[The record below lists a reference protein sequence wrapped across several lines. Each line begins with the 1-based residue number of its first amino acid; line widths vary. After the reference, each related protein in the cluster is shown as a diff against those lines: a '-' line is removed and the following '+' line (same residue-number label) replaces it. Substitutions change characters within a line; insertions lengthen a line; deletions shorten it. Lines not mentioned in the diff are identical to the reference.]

1 MARPLPRFKKER
13 TPSVGYAMSAGDPKH
28 VANLVASHEF
38 VEKHFVLEDVYS
50 PKGASTVQRLA
61 ARSSHHPCPFGLS
74 LQVGLLSATNGA
86 SVAIWPGSLCPLSA
100 LLLNVN
106 LVQTRKSQVT
116 AALQQISDVVQ
127 EACRRRVR
135 EACGD
140 HDAGKLKL
148 KSCTLTS
155 FTEATLWERC
165 ASDWQQCP
173 SGHVP
178 GRVHFSTCL
187 NLDEAYKFLRYLG
200 LTSGGKGALCGVCV
214 CVPLEDVDSLQ
225 DGADVF
231 SDTFESQINDRTAVA
246 RRADCKIF
254 FTVIVAKKSWKYHLL
269 YQHVST
275 SFSNL
280 VFLDESILAGGSTI
294 LPVFSLSLLSFS
306 FFVVSTSSWGC
317 VRW

>member
-1 MARPLPRFKKER
+1 M
-13 TPSVGYAMSAGDPKH
+13 
-28 VANLVASHEF
+28 
-38 VEKHFVLEDVYS
+38 
-50 PKGASTVQRLA
+50 QRLA

-127 EACRRRVR
+127 EACRRRAR
-135 EACGD
+135 EACGGR
-140 HDAGKLKL
+140 DAGKLKL

-214 CVPLEDVDSLQ
+214 CAFPLKMLTPCRMVQ
-225 DGADVF
+225 MF
-231 SDTFESQINDRTAVA
+231 SPIRLNQRNDRTAVA
-246 RRADCKIF
+246 RRADCKIL
-254 FTVIVAKKSWKYHLL
+254 FTVIVTKKSWKYHLL
-269 YQHVST
+269 YQLP
-275 SFSNL
+275 FPIW